1 MRSACSTVCARAGVG
16 RAKLA
21 PLATDTQTSHRQC
34 TGAAWPSAAAK
45 QRLCS
50 RVHLRLCYFSSVNS
64 NGFTVWLTG
73 LPCSGKSTV
82 ARNLA
87 RRLLRRGR
95 RVEVLD
101 GDLVRQSLSYG
112 LGFGRE
118 DRDRNIQ
125 RIAFVAN
132 LLSRNDVVVIVA
144 VVSPYR
150 AARDEAR
157 RSLSHF
163 FEVHIDCPLSECE
176 KRDVKGMYKRARA
189 GELRGFT
196 GVDDPYEVPLNADLV
211 VSTNLESS
219 DQSAARVESALIEAQ
234 LLGHNDPDLGDTPEL
249 EQRYSQLFLW
259 R

>member
-1 MRSACSTVCARAGVG
+1 M
-16 RAKLA
+16 
-21 PLATDTQTSHRQC
+21 
-34 TGAAWPSAAAK
+34 
-45 QRLCS
+45 
-50 RVHLRLCYFSSVNS
+50 NS

-82 ARNLA
+82 SRNLA

-157 RSLSHF
+157 RSLAHF

-211 VSTNLESS
+211 VSTNLMSS
-219 DQSAARVESALIEAQ
+219 DESAARVESALIEAH
-234 LLGHNDPDLGDTPEL
+234 LLSDNDPDLGDTPEV
-249 EQRYSQLFLW
+249 EERYSQLFLW